1 MINDAD
7 PYFED
12 WLEDDP
18 DLFAELRSRAA
29 ARGPSFE
36 RLVDDVMGKIGWD
49 KGDRDPVQLWLIV
62 CIEHFEQHK
71 NVQA

>member
-49 KGDRDPVQLWLIV
+49 KGDRDPIL
-62 CIEHFEQHK
+62 
-71 NVQA
+71 